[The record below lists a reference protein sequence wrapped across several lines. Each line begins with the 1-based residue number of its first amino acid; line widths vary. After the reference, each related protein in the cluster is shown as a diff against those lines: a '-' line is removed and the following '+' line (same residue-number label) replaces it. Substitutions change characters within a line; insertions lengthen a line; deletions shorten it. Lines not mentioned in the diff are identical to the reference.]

1 MWENDFPPTVRLSFS
16 SLLISFCSAWISSF
30 VQEST
35 GEVKKKNHIVS
46 FDHSHKLSLLESL
59 SLVNSPPC
67 YYPACLGPLWPSWPW
82 RPLLS
87 LKPWSTLGKGA
98 LGSYSHS
105 ADLLYGY
112 SYFYPYVL
120 HNRLL
125 ENSSVL
131 FFFVP
136 PPLSFFTS
144 PEIPHMSQVVSYTFF
159 NHLLLVAM
167 IMPPQLYPDYS
178 HRDVLEAEIFKA

>member
-125 ENSSVL
+125 ELKCFVLFCPPSSLLLHFTWDTSHVSGSVL
-131 FFFVP
+131 HF
-136 PPLSFFTS
+136 L
-144 PEIPHMSQVVSYTFF
+144 
-159 NHLLLVAM
+159 
-167 IMPPQLYPDYS
+167 
-178 HRDVLEAEIFKA
+178 